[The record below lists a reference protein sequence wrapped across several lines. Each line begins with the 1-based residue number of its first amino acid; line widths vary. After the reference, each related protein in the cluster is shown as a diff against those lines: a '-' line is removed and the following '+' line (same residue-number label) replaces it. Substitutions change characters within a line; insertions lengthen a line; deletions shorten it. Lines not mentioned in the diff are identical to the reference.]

1 MTDYQI
7 DLVVNKYFE
16 TLMKKGIQEKEVK
29 DFKQINGCLQIVLEN
44 GTIITEKIKNF
55 YN

>member
-16 TLMKKGIQEKEVK
+16 VLMEKGIKEKEVK
-29 DFKQINGCLQIVLEN
+29 DFKQNNGILKIVLEN
-44 GTIITEKIKNF
+44 GTIIKEKIKNF